1 MYCPNWI
8 FDIAVARTA
17 SEYLSSEI
25 GVDAFAKKYAE
36 GLSEIYNDVPVESI
50 LGPAEAM
57 MLFLAEIEAG
67 DMAVELLNDFC
78 FYRLTN
84 EAAGKPRKLKPLF
97 GALED
102 GLKAPDI
109 NLEGTAK
116 SFRAYV
122 FALRSNTV
130 PKAPLG
136 WKLENDENVPKLA
149 ELAGKQLSVL
159 DII

>member
-1 MYCPNWI
+1 M
-8 FDIAVARTA
+8 
-17 SEYLSSEI
+17 
-25 GVDAFAKKYAE
+25 
-36 GLSEIYNDVPVESI
+36 
-50 LGPAEAM
+50 
-57 MLFLAEIEAG
+57 
-67 DMAVELLNDFC
+67 
-78 FYRLTN
+78 N
-84 EAAGKPRKLKPLF
+84 EAVGKPRKLNPLF

-102 GLKAPDI
+102 GLKTPDI

-136 WKLENDENVPKLA
+136 WALENEENVPKLA
-149 ELAGKQLSVL
+149 ELAARQLSVL